1 MAMLHADYIVNHIFS
16 SRTYVLTADGTDDVW
31 LVDCG
36 DIDRVLDNIGDR
48 MIMGVLLTHAHF
60 DHIYGLPG
68 LLKVFPDCVIYT
80 NEFGIKALQD
90 AKLNMSKYHGMP
102 VVLDGNAVRMKVCGD
117 SERIALFGKVSA
129 VCYETPGHNP
139 SCLAF
144 EVGEW
149 LFTGDA
155 YIPGTPVVT
164 ILPHADKAKAKE
176 SVERILKLAEG
187 KTVMP
192 GHDDQPPEWRL
203 SI

>member
-1 MAMLHADYIVNHIFS
+1 MLYADYIVNHIFS
-16 SRTYVLTADGTDDVW
+16 SRTYVLTCDGTDDVW

-36 DIDRVLDNIGDR
+36 DIDKVLDNISGR
-48 MIMGVLLTHAHF
+48 KIKGVLLTHAHF

-68 LLKVFPDCVIYT
+68 LMNAFPDCVIYT
-80 NEFGIKALQD
+80 NGFGVKALQD
-90 AKLNMSKYHGMP
+90 AKMNMSRYHGMP
-102 VVLDGNAVRMKVCGD
+102 VALDGDTVRMLVCGQGD
-117 SERIALFGKVSA
+117 RIALFDGVSA
-129 VCYETPGHNP
+129 ACYETPGHNP
-139 SCLAF
+139 SCLTF

-187 KTVMP
+187 RTVMS